1 MTGIPKSLEGL
12 VPAEVRGRG
21 NAYVARKTVRLVRA
35 EAGSVTAE
43 VRGTLPYTVEL
54 RQRHG
59 RAYYSCTCPYFDREV
74 AACKHIWAVVATV
87 ASRLGLESWPA
98 RSEDWY
104 ASLELAAGDFEPE
117 GPGANARAGA
127 GDTRPEL
134 ARATPSRHAP
144 PPAAALVEEP
154 ALVARSWRTELARI
168 GQLTRHHLRPSA
180 EGPAAAVRELLY
192 VLRRPPGSGERCL
205 RLTCEVR
212 APGKDGEWGKRTH
225 LRIERHLIPAL
236 PEIADREILG
246 LLAGVQAADTYGGG
260 FDSWRRELLPH
271 SFDLE
276 PFQVAALLPALCATG
291 RLRAEIVG
299 ADGARQLGPAIAWR
313 PEPWR
318 LRLRLERSSVP
329 PEAPSSAAAVPT
341 SATSPPAEYPAAY
354 ELASELWQGERRVE
368 AADRLL
374 WIVPGGTLVAASWAS
389 PFDDGG
395 SPEWLALAVPGG
407 SLAVPA
413 DEVDAWLEA
422 VHRLARVPELA
433 LPPEL
438 ALAEM
443 EAVARPRL
451 SISAPEALQ
460 PGGQRKAVLL
470 QLSFAYGD
478 ERLDA
483 GDARPWILDLLRR
496 RRTRRDD
503 SAEAA
508 AAARLFALGAR
519 SIPSYRGA
527 GETRLELS
535 PSAVPDV
542 VRHLLAE
549 GWEVEAESRSFR
561 PPGKAS
567 FSLSSGVDWF
577 ELEGGIEFGDEKVPL
592 PKLLQAMRA
601 GKGMVELG
609 DGSYG
614 LLPEAW
620 LVNNALMGDVGEV
633 AGASVRLSRPQAMF
647 VDAWLQ
653 GDALAEVVAD
663 PPFERWRRE
672 LAAFSGIE
680 PVDPPRGFRGELR
693 GYQREGLGW
702 LLFLERFGFGGC
714 LADDMGLGKT
724 VQVLAL
730 LAGRRARRA
739 RQASGST
746 GSAGSAGSAGA
757 AGSTAPAGKR
767 AVVARMP
774 SLIVVPRSLLYN
786 WREEAARFAPR
797 LAILELHGAERR
809 CDPATLA
816 KFDVVLT
823 TYGTLHRDVDRLA
836 AIEFDY
842 CILDEAQAIKNS
854 NTAGARAVRRVRAR
868 HRLVVTGTPV
878 ENHLGELWSLFEFLN
893 PGLLG
898 RLSNFRAVSGAARK
912 IPQETRARLAMALRP
927 FLLRRTKQQVAPE
940 LPAKTEQTVLCELE
954 GTQRRLYDE
963 LRDHYR
969 RSLAAKVARQG
980 WAKSKIQVL
989 EALLRLRQ
997 AACHPGLLD
1006 PRRERDE
1013 SAKFEAL
1020 LPRLEEI
1027 LEEGSKAL
1035 VFSQF
1040 TSLLAL
1046 LKKRLDAKGWTYE
1059 YLDGATTDRQARVE
1073 RFQTDPACPLFLVS
1087 LKAGGLG
1094 LNLTAAE
1101 YVFLLDPWWNP
1112 AVEAQAIDRAHR
1124 IGQRLPVFAYRL
1136 IAKDT
1141 VEQKILELQAEKRE
1155 LADALLGGDERPLAG
1170 LTRDDFEL
1178 LLG

>member
-1 MTGIPKSLEGL
+1 MTGIPKSLERL
-12 VPAEVRGRG
+12 VPAEVRKRG
-21 NAYVARKTVRLVRA
+21 NDYFVRKAVRLVRA

-43 VRGTLPYTVEL
+43 VRGTFPYTVEL
-54 RQRHG
+54 RQRH
-59 RAYYSCTCPYFDREV
+59 RMAYYSCTCPYFDRELE
-74 AACKHIWAVVATV
+74 ACKHVWAVVATV
-87 ASRLGLESWPA
+87 ASRLGLEGWPA
-98 RSEDWY
+98 RSADWY
-104 ASLELAAGDFEPE
+104 ASLELAAGDFESV
-117 GPGANARAGA
+117 GPGANARAADEDSRQGLVR
-127 GDTRPEL
+127 TS
-134 ARATPSRHAP
+134 TPLHTP
-144 PPAAALVEEP
+144 PPAGALVEEP
-154 ALVARSWRTELARI
+154 ALVARNWQTELARI
-168 GQLTRHHLRPSA
+168 GRSARHHSSPST
-180 EGPAAAVRELLY
+180 EGPAAAARELLY
-192 VLRRPPGSGERCL
+192 VLRTPPGHEERRL

-212 APGKDGEWGKRTH
+212 SPAKEGGWGKRTH
-225 LRIERHLIPAL
+225 LRLERHAIPSL

-246 LLAGVQAADTYGGG
+246 MLAGVQVADSYGGG
-260 FDSWRRELLPH
+260 FDSWRRDLLPH

-276 PFQVAALLPALCATG
+276 PFQVAAMLPALCATG
-291 RLRAEIVG
+291 RLRAEIVE
-299 ADGARQLGPAIAWR
+299 ADGSRQLGPAIAWR

-318 LRLRLERSSVP
+318 LRLRL
-329 PEAPSSAAAVPT
+329 AG
-341 SATSPPAEYPAAY
+341 SATSQAAPLSSY
-354 ELASELWQGERRVE
+354 QLTSELWQGERRVE
-368 AADRLL
+368 AADRLQ
-374 WIVPGGTLVAASWAS
+374 WILPGGSLIAAEWAS

-395 SPEWLALAVPGG
+395 TPEWLELAGPGSG
-407 SLAVPA
+407 LTVPA
-413 DEVDAWLEA
+413 DEVEAWLLA
-422 VHRLARVPELA
+422 LHRLPCVPELA
-433 LPPEL
+433 LPPEWT
-438 ALAEM
+438 LAEG
-443 EAVARPRL
+443 ADVVRPRL
-451 SISAPEALQ
+451 SISAPETLQ
-460 PGGQRKAVLL
+460 PWGQRKAVLL
-470 QLSFAYGD
+470 ELSFAYGE

-483 GDARPWILDLLRR
+483 RDARPWILDLAGRR
-496 RRTRRDD
+496 RIRRST
-503 SAEAA
+503 SAEVG
-508 AAARLFALGAR
+508 AAARLFELGAR
-519 SIPSYRGA
+519 SIPSYRA
-527 GETRLELS
+527 SGENRLELS
-535 PSAVPDV
+535 PAVVPEF
-542 VRHLLAE
+542 VRQLLAE
-549 GWEVEAESRSFR
+549 GWEVEAESRAFR
-561 PPGKAS
+561 SPGKAS
-567 FSLSSGVDWF
+567 FSLSSGLDWF
-577 ELEGGIEFGDEKVPL
+577 DLEGGIEFGDEKVPL

-609 DGSYG
+609 DGSFG
-614 LLPEAW
+614 LLPESW
-620 LVNNALMGDVGEV
+620 LVNNALMGDIGEV
-633 AGASVRLSRPQAMF
+633 AGDSVRLSRPQAMF
-647 VDAWLQ
+647 VDAWLK

-672 LAAFSGIE
+672 LAAFSGIR

-724 VQVLAL
+724 VQILAL

-739 RQASGST
+739 RRSPR
-746 GSAGSAGSAGA
+746 SAGA
-757 AGSTAPAGKR
+757 PRSPGSPGR
-767 AVVARMP
+767 QP
-774 SLIVVPRSLLYN
+774 SLVVVPRSLLYN

-797 LAILELHGAERR
+797 LTILELHGAERR

-816 KFDVVLT
+816 EFDLVLT
-823 TYGTLHRDVDRLA
+823 TYGTLKRDIDLLS

-854 NTAGARAVRRVRAR
+854 TTAAARAVRRVRAR
-868 HRLVVTGTPV
+868 HRLVATGTPI

-898 RLSNFRAVSGAARK
+898 RLSNFRAVNGETRK
-912 IPQETRARLAMALRP
+912 IPQETRERLAMALRP
-927 FLLRRTKQQVAPE
+927 FLLRRTKLQVAPE
-940 LPAKTEQTVLCELE
+940 LPAKTEQTLLCELE

-980 WAKSKIQVL
+980 WAKSKIHVL

-1006 PRRERDE
+1006 PLRARDE
-1013 SAKFEAL
+1013 SAKFESL

-1073 RFQTDPACPLFLVS
+1073 RFQSDAACPLFLIS

-1124 IGQRLPVFAYRL
+1124 IGQRRPVFAYRL

-1155 LADALLGGDERPLAG
+1155 LADALLGGDERPLAS

>member
-1 MTGIPKSLEGL
+1 MAGIPRSLERL
-12 VPAEVRGRG
+12 ASPEIRSRGESYFL
-21 NAYVARKTVRLVRA
+21 AKSVRLMQAASDSIV
-35 EAGSVTAE
+35 AE
-43 VRGTLPYTVEL
+43 VRGTTVYRVSVL
-54 RQRHG
+54 R
-59 RAYYSCTCPYFDREV
+59 RAGDAFYRCTCPYFEREL
-74 AACKHIWAVVATV
+74 ACCKHLWAVLSTV
-87 ASRLGLESWPA
+87 ASRQGLESWPTLPGQWRPSLTLGDDDSA
-98 RSEDWY
+98 AES
-104 ASLELAAGDFEPE
+104 ASPVEPAAE
-117 GPGANARAGA
+117 PGA
-127 GDTRPEL
+127 
-134 ARATPSRHAP
+134 AP
-144 PPAAALVEEP
+144 LRQPPAPVLPRAASVW
-154 ALVARSWRTELARI
+154 RSELARI
-168 GQLTRHHLRPSA
+168 ARNAGFHAAAAADGPSA
-180 EGPAAAVRELLY
+180 ATRELLY
-192 VLRRPPGSGERCL
+192 VLRTPPGRDERRL
-205 RLTCEVR
+205 RLSCEVR
-212 APGKDGEWGKRTH
+212 SPGKDGGWAKRTH
-225 LRIERHLIPAL
+225 LRLERQAIPAL
-236 PEIADREILG
+236 PDSADREILG
-246 LLAGVQAADTYGGG
+246 ILAGIQVADAYGGG
-260 FDSWRRELLPH
+260 FDSWRRDLLPH
-271 SFDLE
+271 SFELE

-291 RLRAEIVG
+291 RLRAETV
-299 ADGARQLGPAIAWR
+299 APDGGRELGPAIAWR

-318 LRLRLERSSVP
+318 LRLRLEKSAA
-329 PEAPSSAAAVPT
+329 PEADAALSYRLT
-341 SATSPPAEYPAAY
+341 
-354 ELASELWQGERRVE
+354 SELWQGERR
-368 AADRLL
+368 ADATDRLR
-374 WIVPGGTLVAASWAS
+374 WILPGGTLIAAEWAS

-395 SPEWLALAVPGG
+395 TPEWLELAAPG
-407 SLAVPA
+407 SELTIPA
-413 DEVDAWLEA
+413 DEIGAWLEA
-422 VHRLARVPELA
+422 VHHLPRLPELA
-433 LPPEL
+433 LPPEW
-438 ALAEM
+438 ALAEGGGLP
-443 EAVARPRL
+443 RPRL
-451 SISAPEALQ
+451 SISAPETLQ
-460 PGGQRKAVLL
+460 PWGQRKAVLL
-470 QLSFAYGD
+470 ELSFVYD
-478 ERLDA
+478 DVRLDA
-483 GDARPWILDLLRR
+483 GEARPWILDLAGKRR
-496 RRTRRDD
+496 IRRNE
-503 SAEAA
+503 SAEAGA
-508 AAARLFALGAR
+508 AVRLFELGAR
-519 SIPSYRGA
+519 AVPTYRSSGQN
-527 GETRLELS
+527 RLELS
-535 PSAVPDV
+535 PTAVPEF
-542 VRHLLAE
+542 VRRLLAE
-549 GWEVEAESRSFR
+549 GWEVEAESRAFR
-561 PPGKAS
+561 PPGKAT
-567 FSLSSGVDWF
+567 FSLSSGLDWF
-577 ELEGGIEFGDEKVPL
+577 DLEGGIEFGDEKVPL

-620 LVNNALMGDVGEV
+620 LVNNALMGDIGEV
-633 AGASVRLSRPQAMF
+633 EGVSVRLSRPQAMF

-672 LAAFSGIE
+672 LALFSGIR
-680 PVDPPRGFRGELR
+680 PVEAPKGFRGKLR

-724 VQVLAL
+724 VQILAL
-730 LAGRRARRA
+730 LAGRRARRGRRA
-739 RQASGST
+739 PGRQ
-746 GSAGSAGSAGA
+746 
-757 AGSTAPAGKR
+757 
-767 AVVARMP
+767 P
-774 SLIVVPRSLLYN
+774 SLVVVPRSLLYN

-816 KFDVVLT
+816 EFDLVLT
-823 TYGTLHRDVDRLA
+823 TYGTLKRDIEQLS

-854 NTAGARAVRRVRAR
+854 ATAAARAVRRVRAR
-868 HRLVVTGTPV
+868 HRLVATGTPV

-898 RLSNFRAVSGAARK
+898 RLSNFRAVNGATRK
-912 IPQETRARLAMALRP
+912 IAPETRQRLAAALRP
-927 FLLRRTKQQVAPE
+927 FLLRRTKQEVAPE

-980 WAKSKIQVL
+980 WANSKIQVL

-1006 PRRERDE
+1006 PRRADDE
-1013 SAKFEAL
+1013 SAKFEDL

-1040 TSLLAL
+1040 TSLLSL
-1046 LKKRLDAKGWTYE
+1046 LRKRLDANGWTYE

-1073 RFQTDPACPLFLVS
+1073 RFQDDPACPLFLIS

-1124 IGQRLPVFAYRL
+1124 IGQRRPVFAYRL

-1155 LADALLGGDERPLAG
+1155 LADALLGGDERPLAS
-1170 LTRDDFEL
+1170 LTREDFDL

>member
-1 MTGIPKSLEGL
+1 MTGIPKSLERL
-12 VPAEVRGRG
+12 VPAEVRERG
-21 NAYVARKTVRLVRA
+21 GDYFARKTVRLVRA

-43 VRGTLPYTVEL
+43 VRGTFPYTVEL

-59 RAYYSCTCPYFDREV
+59 RVYYSCSCPYFDREV
-74 AACKHIWAVVATV
+74 EACKHIWAVVATV

-98 RSEDWY
+98 WPADWY
-104 ASLELAAGDFEPE
+104 ASLELAAGNFELE
-117 GPGANARAGA
+117 GPEAQARAVEEDA
-127 GDTRPEL
+127 LPEL
-134 ARATPSRHAP
+134 LGASTPLSSPATD
-144 PPAAALVEEP
+144 LVEEP
-154 ALVARSWRTELARI
+154 VLVSRSWRSELARI

-180 EGPAAAVRELLY
+180 EGPAASARELLY
-192 VLRRPPGSGERCL
+192 VVRRPQASGGRCL

-212 APGKDGEWGKRTH
+212 SPGKDGEWGKRTH
-225 LRIERHLIPAL
+225 LRIERHLIPSL
-236 PEIADREILG
+236 PEVADREILG
-246 LLAGVQAADTYGGG
+246 LLAGVQPADTYGGG

-291 RLRAEIVG
+291 RLRAETPG
-299 ADGARQLGPAIAWR
+299 ANGARQLGPPIAWR

-318 LRLRLERSSVP
+318 LRLRLEASP
-329 PEAPSSAAAVPT
+329 TAPGALAPSATAPT
-341 SATSPPAEYPAAY
+341 SATSAY
-354 ELASELWQGERRVE
+354 QLVSEIWQGERRVE

-374 WIVPGGTLVAASWAS
+374 WILPGGLLIAAEWAS

-395 SPEWLALAVPGG
+395 TPEWLELAVPGG
-407 SLAVPA
+407 GLTVPA
-413 DEVDAWLEA
+413 AEVEAWLEA
-422 VHRLARVPELA
+422 LHRLPQVPELA

-438 ALAEM
+438 ALVEV
-443 EAVARPRL
+443 EAVLRPRL
-451 SISAPEALQ
+451 SISAPETLQ
-460 PGGQRKAVLL
+460 PWGQRKAVRLE
-470 QLSFAYGD
+470 LSFAYGD
-478 ERLDA
+478 VRLDA
-483 GDARPWILDLLRR
+483 RDARPWILEPTQR

-503 SAEAA
+503 GAEVA

-519 SIPSYRGA
+519 TIPSYRGA

-535 PSAVPDV
+535 PSAVPSV
-542 VRHLLAE
+542 VRQLLAE
-549 GWEVEAESRSFR
+549 GWEVEAESRAFR
-561 PPGKAS
+561 QPGKAS
-567 FSLSSGVDWF
+567 FSLSTGLDWF
-577 ELEGGIEFGDEKVPL
+577 ELEGGIEFGDERVPL

-633 AGASVRLSRPQAMF
+633 VGASVRLSRPQAMF
-647 VDAWLQ
+647 VDAWLE

-680 PVDPPRGFRGELR
+680 PVDPPKGFRGELR

-724 VQVLAL
+724 VQILAL

-739 RQASGST
+739 RRVPDSAGSPGSPGPAAAR
-746 GSAGSAGSAGA
+746 GSAG
-757 AGSTAPAGKR
+757 
-767 AVVARMP
+767 RMP

-809 CDPATLA
+809 CDPETLA
-816 KFDVVLT
+816 GFDVVLT
-823 TYGTLHRDVDRLA
+823 TYGTLKRDIDRLA

-854 NTAGARAVRRVRAR
+854 TTAGARAVRRLRAR
-868 HRLVVTGTPV
+868 HRLVATGTPV

-898 RLSNFRAVSGAARK
+898 RLSNFRAVDGAARK
-912 IPQETRARLAMALRP
+912 IPAETRERLALALRP
-927 FLLRRTKQQVAPE
+927 FLLRRTKAQVAPE
-940 LPAKTEQTVLCELE
+940 LPAKTEQTVLCELD

-969 RSLAAKVARQG
+969 RSLATRVARQG

-1006 PRRERDE
+1006 PLRERDE
-1013 SAKFEAL
+1013 CAKFEAL

-1027 LEEGSKAL
+1027 VEEGSKAL

-1046 LKKRLDAKGWTYE
+1046 LQKRLDANGWTYE

-1073 RFQTDPACPLFLVS
+1073 RFQSDPACPLFLVS

-1124 IGQRLPVFAYRL
+1124 IGQRRPVFAYRL

-1155 LADALLGGDERPLAG
+1155 LADALLGGDERPLAS

>member
-1 MTGIPKSLEGL
+1 MAGLPRSLERL
-12 VPAEVRGRG
+12 ASPEIRSRGES
-21 NAYVARKTVRLVRA
+21 YFFRKTVRLLQADA
-35 EAGSVTAE
+35 ESIVAE
-43 VRGTLPYTVEL
+43 VQGTQIYKVRVRKLA
-54 RQRHG
+54 G
-59 RAYYSCTCPYFDREV
+59 IAYYSCACPFYAREFTL
-74 AACKHIWAVVATV
+74 CKHVWAVLATV
-87 ASRLGLESWPA
+87 ASRRGLDDWPGRAEEWTASSGLEPG
-98 RSEDWY
+98 
-104 ASLELAAGDFEPE
+104 ELAGEGAQSVAPAAAAVPEPPPAFGE
-117 GPGANARAGA
+117 
-127 GDTRPEL
+127 
-134 ARATPSRHAP
+134 
-144 PPAAALVEEP
+144 PPAAA
-154 ALVARSWRTELARI
+154 ARSWRSELARI
-168 GQLTRHHLRPSA
+168 GQHARSHSSPAA
-180 EGPAAAVRELLY
+180 EGPSVAARELLY
-192 VLRRPPGSGERCL
+192 VLRTPPGRDERRL

-212 APGKDGEWGKRTH
+212 SPGKDGGWGKRTH
-225 LRIERHLIPAL
+225 LRLERQALPAL
-236 PEIADREILG
+236 PESADREILG
-246 LLAGVQAADTYGGG
+246 LLAGVQVADAYGGG
-260 FDSWRRELLPH
+260 FDSWRRDLLPH
-271 SFDLE
+271 SFELE

-291 RLRAEIVG
+291 RLRAEIAA
-299 ADGARQLGPAIAWR
+299 ADGSRQLGPAIAWR

-318 LRLRLERSSVP
+318 LRLRLEKST
-329 PEAPSSAAAVPT
+329 T
-341 SATSPPAEYPAAY
+341 SQTAPPATF
-354 ELASELWQGERRVE
+354 LLTSELWQGTRRVD

-374 WIVPGGTLVAASWAS
+374 WILPGGMLIAADWAS

-395 SPEWLALAVPGG
+395 TPEWLELAAPGG
-407 SLAVPA
+407 GLSVPA
-413 DEVDAWLEA
+413 DEVGSWLEA
-422 VHRLARVPELA
+422 LHRLPRVPELA
-433 LPPEL
+433 LPPEW
-438 ALAEM
+438 ALAEGSG
-443 EAVARPRL
+443 VARPRL
-451 SISAPEALQ
+451 AISAPETLQ
-460 PGGQRKAVLL
+460 ARGQRKAVLL
-470 QLSFAYGD
+470 ELSFVYD
-478 ERLDA
+478 DVQLDA
-483 GDARPWILDLLRR
+483 RDARPWILDLPGRR
-496 RRTRRDD
+496 RIRRSE
-503 SAEAA
+503 SAEVG

-519 SIPSYRGA
+519 SIPSYRA
-527 GETRLELS
+527 SGENRLELG
-535 PSAVPDV
+535 PAAVPEF
-542 VRHLLAE
+542 VRQLLAE
-549 GWEVEAESRSFR
+549 GWQVEAESRAFR
-561 PPGKAS
+561 LPGKAA
-567 FSLSSGVDWF
+567 FSLSSGLDWF
-577 ELEGGIEFGDEKVPL
+577 DLEGGIEFGDEKVPL
-592 PKLLQAMRA
+592 PKLLRAMRA

-633 AGASVRLSRPQAMF
+633 AGDRVRLSRPQAMF
-647 VDAWLQ
+647 VDAWLA

-672 LAAFSGIE
+672 LAAFSGIR
-680 PVDPPRGFRGELR
+680 PVDAPKGFRGELR

-702 LLFLERFGFGGC
+702 LLFLEHFGFGGC

-724 VQVLAL
+724 VQILAL
-730 LAGRRARRA
+730 LAGRRSRRSDRSDRSRHSA
-739 RQASGST
+739 DST
-746 GSAGSAGSAGA
+746 GA
-757 AGSTAPAGKR
+757 AGPR
-767 AVVARMP
+767 P

-816 KFDVVLT
+816 EFDLVLT
-823 TYGTLHRDVDRLA
+823 TYGTLKRDIDQLA

-854 NTAGARAVRRVRAR
+854 NTAAARAVRRLRAR
-868 HRLVVTGTPV
+868 HRLVATGTPV

-898 RLSNFRAVSGAARK
+898 RPANLRAVDGATRK
-912 IPQETRARLAMALRP
+912 IPPETRQRLATALRP
-927 FLLRRTKQQVAPE
+927 FLLRRTKQEVAPE

-1006 PRRERDE
+1006 PLRSRDE
-1013 SAKFEAL
+1013 SAKFESL

-1027 LEEGSKAL
+1027 VEEGSKAL

-1046 LKKRLDAKGWTYE
+1046 LEMRLAAKGWTYE

-1073 RFQTDPACPLFLVS
+1073 RFQNDPACPLFLIS

-1124 IGQRLPVFAYRL
+1124 IGQRRPVFAYRL
-1136 IAKDT
+1136 IAQDT

-1155 LADALLGGDERPLAG
+1155 LADALLNGDERPLAS
-1170 LTRDDFEL
+1170 LTREDFEL